1 MVRTTWFLLHTLSTH
16 RGGVKKDVED
26 IETFLGMA
34 DLSTTCRLVWQPS
47 WCFIGCV
54 VQWGDLQPM
63 CSIVTKASE
72 ASWSY
77 SCDSKVSF
85 DRVQILTPDFSGRS
99 HPPSPPPPHLPSP
112 PPCLPPSSLPPS
124 LLPLRKFDSVRLR
137 PVVALWHAVSVAS
150 LAAALSHSHS
160 HSHSHCLSLSLIS
173 LISLSSLSHLS
184 LISLSS
190 LSSLPHLFLISLS
203 SLSLSSLSL
212 SLFSVSRLSV
222 SLLSSL
228 SSLAGGSGQRATYK
242 GLFTWNRL
250 PRPTCARRP
259 AFCYSVQTRCYQSLF
274 GFEMYL

>member
-1 MVRTTWFLLHTLSTH
+1 MGSCVGVCLGGFLL
-16 RGGVKKDVED
+16 RAE
-26 IETFLGMA
+26 A
-34 DLSTTCRLVWQPS
+34 TCGFRH
-47 WCFIGCV
+47 
-54 VQWGDLQPM
+54 
-63 CSIVTKASE
+63 VTKASE

-85 DRVQILTPDFSGRS
+85 DRVQILTPDLSGRS
-99 HPPSPPPPHLPSP
+99 PPLPPPLPTSPLLLLVFLHLPS
-112 PPCLPPSSLPPS
+112 LPPSSLFASSTP
-124 LLPLRKFDSVRLR
+124 FDSVLSSLFGMRL
-137 PVVALWHAVSVAS
+137 ALRILQPHSLTLTLTLTLTVS
-150 LAAALSHSHS
+150 
-160 HSHSHCLSLSLIS
+160 LSLSLSLSSLSSLSHLS

-190 LSSLPHLFLISLS
+190 LS
-203 SLSLSSLSL
+203 LSL
-212 SLFSVSRLSV
+212 
-222 SLLSSL
+222 SL